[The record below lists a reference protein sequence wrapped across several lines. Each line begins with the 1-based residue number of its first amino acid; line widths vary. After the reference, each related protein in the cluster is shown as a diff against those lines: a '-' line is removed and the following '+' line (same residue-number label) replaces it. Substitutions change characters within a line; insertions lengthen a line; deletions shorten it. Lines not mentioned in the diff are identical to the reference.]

1 MIEGFDLRESSSMA
15 SVYRPQ
21 SDPIGSGSFPG
32 DACLCIDRFGFPGVR
47 VGRAF
52 AHDAAGA
59 VDHHRAVVVDLVR
72 PRTGR
77 VERARI
83 GVLALCR
90 AFGCEFEFER
100 ARHLKLH
107 ARIANVAFLAG
118 FVERPRN
125 AIRVSG
131 CCA

>member
-1 MIEGFDLRESSSMA
+1 MIEGFDLRESSSIA

-21 SDPIGSGSFPG
+21 SDPIGSGSFSG

-59 VDHHRAVVVDLVR
+59 VDQHRTIIMDLIR

-77 VERARI
+77 VERPRI
-83 GVLALCR
+83 CVLALGR
-90 AFGCEFEFER
+90 ALGCEFEFKR
-100 ARHLKLH
+100 ARHLEFH
-107 ARIANVAFLAG
+107 ASVANVALLAG
-118 FVERPRN
+118 FVDHPRN
-125 AIRVSG
+125 AVSVL
-131 CCA
+131 